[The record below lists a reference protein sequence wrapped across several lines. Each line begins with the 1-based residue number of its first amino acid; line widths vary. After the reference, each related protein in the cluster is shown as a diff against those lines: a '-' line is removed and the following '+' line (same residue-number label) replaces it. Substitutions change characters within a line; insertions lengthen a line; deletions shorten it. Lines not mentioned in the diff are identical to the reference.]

1 MMKKLSLV
9 SFAVALLSLGLNIAM
24 VETSHAAA
32 NPVCNKYLLTFPA
45 WYNNLA
51 KGDGCS
57 DIVSPTEVG
66 GIQNFILIV
75 VMNCVGILMQL
86 VVYITVGFIIW
97 GGFKY
102 MTSNGDASGIAGA
115 KKMILNAVIGL
126 VIAMLAIAIVT
137 LVSGN
142 IK

>member
-1 MMKKLSLV
+1 MG
-9 SFAVALLSLGLNIAM
+9 FAMALLSFGLTIAT
-24 VETSHAAA
+24 VETSYAAA
-32 NPVCNKYLLTFPA
+32 DPACNKYLLTFPA

-51 KGDGCS
+51 KGDCS
-57 DIVSPTEVG
+57 EIVNPTEVG
-66 GIQNFILIV
+66 GIQNFILIAI
-75 VMNCVGILMQL
+75 MNCVGILMQL

-102 MTSNGDASGIAGA
+102 MTSNGDAGGIAGA

-126 VIAMLAIAIVT
+126 VIAMISIAIVT